1 MAHLTGFGLEN
12 FRVFGKE
19 TWFDFA
25 PITIFTGT
33 NSSGKSSVNKAL
45 LLLNESFKKYERF
58 QQLSFATEK
67 HQLNSFENTISNQ
80 NKDSDTIS
88 FLERYKLFNHK
99 MVFNQGEKISFA
111 STLNSIIGD
120 SDILPFADFIEIRK
134 TYGRKDNKVEIR
146 EVQVN
151 LFVSGVY
158 LDLLSFNFHPLSVS
172 VSVFAISLL
181 YNTFINGFIGQF
193 LDFENNYSS
202 MYGSN
207 NAVQKIKGEDFEN
220 FIKDMSDKIQE
231 MNVYLTSNNYTV
243 FENKVLSQFADKLNL
258 YHTKFD
264 IRYGMNLA
272 ILNYYISKYI
282 SEIEIID
289 IYQKTGEE
297 PRLKD
302 LVDNINYVDLSVLL
316 VDYLKQCIEAENPF
330 YADTVDGV
338 IAKQIDNPELL
349 EELKTKPFCQLLN
362 PGIEEIISNVIKPEL
377 ECVDN
382 LLKFKT
388 PLTFIEAVRANTQRV
403 YTFQSQGTSVNT
415 LLLEIWENGLSD
427 KKIVFLNKWVKEF
440 GIGDAIEINNIKN
453 VANEVLLVRGE
464 QKIDIADVGYGFT
477 QLLPMMLKCVHVAH
491 FKDANWCLAN
501 GYQTDEIN
509 PTNSRLII
517 IEEPETNLHP
527 ALQSKIADFIVDFS
541 KHFDATVII
550 ETHSEYLIRRLQ
562 FLTAKNE
569 IKPEDTII
577 HYLFD
582 PKSEHTQ
589 RTGEQLRTIRI
600 QKDGR
605 LDKEFGTG
613 FFDEADNLALNLYS
627 YNKTQLN

>member
-25 PITIFTGT
+25 PITILTGT
-33 NSSGKSSVNKAL
+33 NSCGKSSVNKAL

-99 MVFNQGEKISFA
+99 MVFNQGEKISF
-111 STLNSIIGD
+111 TSIPISITGD
-120 SDILPFADFIEIRK
+120 SDVLPFADFIEVRK
-134 TYGRKDNKVEIR
+134 IYGRKDNQVEIR
-146 EVQVN
+146 EAQVK

-158 LDLLSFNFHPLSVS
+158 LNLLSFNFHTLSVS
-172 VSVFAISLL
+172 VSVFAISFL

-243 FENKVLSQFADKLNL
+243 FENKALSQFADKFNL

-264 IRYGMNLA
+264 NQYKVNQV
-272 ILNYYISKYI
+272 LNYYINKYI
-282 SEIEIID
+282 DERGIID

-316 VDYLKQCIEAENPF
+316 VDYLKQCIEAEEPF

-382 LLKFKT
+382 LLKFNT
-388 PLTFIEAVRANTQRV
+388 SLTFIEAVRANTQRV
-403 YTFQSQGTSVNT
+403 YTFQSQGTSVNS
-415 LLLEIWENGLSD
+415 LLLGILENGLSD

-453 VANEVLLVRGE
+453 VANELLLVRGE

-491 FKDANWCLAN
+491 FKDVNWCLVN
-501 GYQTDEIN
+501 GYKIDEIN
-509 PTNSRLII
+509 PTNSSLII

-527 ALQSKIADFIVDFS
+527 ALQSKVADFIVDFS

-562 FLTAKNE
+562 FLTAKKE

-582 PKSEHTQ
+582 PNSEHTKN
-589 RTGEQLRTIRI
+589 TGEQLRTIRI
-600 QKDGR
+600 QQDGR

-613 FFDEADNLALNLYS
+613 FFDESTKLMMSILLGEKLN
-627 YNKTQLN
+627 

>member
-80 NKDSDTIS
+80 NMDSDTIS
-88 FLERYKLFNHK
+88 FLERYKIFNYK
-99 MVFNQGEKISFA
+99 SIFNAENKESFA
-111 STLNSIIGD
+111 QLLPFAGD

-134 TYGRKDNKVEIR
+134 IYGRNDNQVEIR
-146 EVQVN
+146 EVQVK

-158 LDLLSFNFHPLSVS
+158 LDLLSFNFHTLSVS
-172 VSVFAISLL
+172 VSVFAISFL

-193 LDFENNYSS
+193 SEFENNYSNVFGKETINS
-202 MYGSN
+202 IEELEELS
-207 NAVQKIKGEDFEN
+207 VLKQK
-220 FIKDMSDKIQE
+220 

-243 FENKVLSQFADKLNL
+243 FENKELFQFADKLNL

-264 IRYGMNLA
+264 NQYKVNQALD
-272 ILNYYISKYI
+272 YYINKYI
-282 SEIEIID
+282 GEIGIID

-316 VDYLKQCIEAENPF
+316 VDYLKQCIEVEEPF

-382 LLKFKT
+382 LLKFNT

-440 GIGDAIEINNIKN
+440 GIGDSIEINNIKN

-491 FKDANWCLAN
+491 FKDANWCLVN
-501 GYQTDEIN
+501 GYKTDEIN

-582 PKSEHTQ
+582 PNSEHTKN
-589 RTGEQLRTIRI
+589 TGEQLRTIRI
-600 QKDGR
+600 KKDGR

-613 FFDEADNLALNLYS
+613 FFDESTKLMMSILTGEKLN
-627 YNKTQLN
+627 